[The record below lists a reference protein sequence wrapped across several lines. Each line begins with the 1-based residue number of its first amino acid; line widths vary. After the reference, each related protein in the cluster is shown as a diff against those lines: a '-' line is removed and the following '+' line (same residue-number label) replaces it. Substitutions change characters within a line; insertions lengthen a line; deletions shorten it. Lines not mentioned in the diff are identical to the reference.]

1 MSLSLSTEM
10 IVKFAIGCG
19 GAAFTIYSN
28 IGSRLPGMG
37 KPTEMRNL
45 EEQMEVL
52 TGKLQDL
59 EVDLKAEQKKL
70 GKEEISVGQF
80 DVMERSFDN
89 QRDDWNTDMLDL
101 RKTSDRLRR
110 NTYFQG
116 ALIFVTLGGFVAMLL
131 TSGPLFEAGKPNVQ
145 TILSAIA
152 FGAGW
157 SSILSKY
164 IQDGAMKTE
173 SNEVKLK
180 VADLE
185 KDYNDLV
192 NTYEGKINEKVKE
205 YTKKANEKIE
215 QISNSYDDIVKDLQ
229 NTVGEF
235 DKLKEAV
242 KDSPIVEELAKLG
255 IEL

>member
-1 MSLSLSTEM
+1 M
-10 IVKFAIGCG
+10 IYKFVIGCG

-37 KPTEMRNL
+37 KPTEMKNL
-45 EEQMEVL
+45 EEQMQIL
-52 TGKLQDL
+52 NGKLQDL
-59 EVDLKAEQKKL
+59 EVELKAEQKKL
-70 GKEEISVGQF
+70 TNEEVSVEQF

-89 QRDDWNTDMLDL
+89 QRDDWNLEMLGL

-116 ALIFVTLGGFVAMLL
+116 ALIFVTLGGFLAMIL

-145 TILSAIA
+145 TILAAIT

-164 IQDGAMKTE
+164 IQDGALKDE

-185 KDYNDLV
+185 KDYNDMV
-192 NTYEGKINEKVKE
+192 NKYEGIINKKAKE
-205 YTKKANEKIE
+205 YTEKANEKIAE
-215 QISNSYDDIVKDLQ
+215 ISNRYNKLVEDQMK
-229 NTVGEF
+229 TVDEF
-235 DKLKEAV
+235 KKLKEAV
-242 KDSPIVEELAKLG
+242 KDNPIAVELAKLG
-255 IEL
+255 FEF

>member
-1 MSLSLSTEM
+1 M
-10 IVKFAIGCG
+10 IYKFVIGCG

-37 KPTEMRNL
+37 KPTEMKNL

-52 TGKLQDL
+52 NGKIQDM
-59 EVDLKAEQKKL
+59 EVELKAEQKKL
-70 GKEEISVGQF
+70 TNEEISVEQF

-89 QRDDWNTDMLDL
+89 QRDDWNLEMLDL

-116 ALIFVTLGGFVAMLL
+116 ALIFVTLGGFLAMLL
-131 TSGPLFEAGKPNVQ
+131 TSGHLFEAGKPNVQ
-145 TILSAIA
+145 TILSAIT

-164 IQDGAMKTE
+164 IQESALKDE

-185 KDYNDLV
+185 KDYNDMV
-192 NTYEGKINEKVKE
+192 NKYEGIINEKAKE
-205 YTKKANEKIE
+205 YTEKANEKIVE
-215 QISNSYDDIVKDLQ
+215 ISNRYNKLVEDQMK
-229 NTVGEF
+229 TVDEF
-235 DKLKEAV
+235 KKLKEAV
-242 KDSPIVEELAKLG
+242 KDNPIAVELAKLG
-255 IEL
+255 FEF